1 MAPILTLLSPILGTL
16 IDRLIPDKH
25 EAEKAKV
32 AMEMELVKAANEVN
46 LQQIETNKIEAGHRS
61 IWVAGWRPAIGW
73 SCAAGFFWTFIGQP
87 IIAWALV
94 LNGIDQELPT
104 IDPDILLE
112 MTFAMLGLAGMR
124 SWEKSRGL
132 TK

>member
-1 MAPILTLLSPILGTL
+1 MAPLVTLLSPILGTL

-25 EAEKAKV
+25 EAEKAKL

-46 LQQIETNKIEAGHRS
+46 LAQIENNKIEAGHRS

-73 SCAAGFFWTFIGQP
+73 SCAAGFAWTFIGQP
-87 IIAWALV
+87 LV
-94 LNGIDQELPT
+94 EWILILQGQVVELPH